1 MSRTLVVDLRARAPI
16 WSLPDSAVE
25 RLRAATPS
33 GWDAHIV
40 NAPTVSDGDGGTAPS
55 AEVRDAIAN
64 AEAYFGFGIS
74 HALWLDAHAL
84 RWVHSAAAGV
94 GSVLFPEMRESPVIL
109 TNSAGVHAVPIAEH
123 VVGGVLFLMRGFD
136 IAQASQHARRWN
148 REAFT
153 AADSPMRE
161 MGECRVLIIGAGG
174 LGSAIARRLAVLGAS
189 CTGVRRHP
197 ERGLPTGFSR
207 VVGDGE
213 WESLLGETDI
223 LVLAAPATKETH
235 GMVGGAQLDRLPA
248 HAIVVNVARGSLLD
262 EAALAQRV
270 ASGRLRG
277 AQLDV
282 FAEEPL
288 PSDSPL
294 WDLPSVLITPHVS
307 GVSRGFW
314 ERELD
319 LFLDNW
325 RRYIAGEPMRNVVD
339 KAAGY

>member
-1 MSRTLVVDLRARAPI
+1 MSHSLVVDLRARAPI
-16 WSLPDSAVE
+16 WAIPESAE
-25 RLRAATPS
+25 SRLQAAKPS
-33 GWDAHIV
+33 GWDVHIV
-40 NAPTVSDGDGGTAPS
+40 AAPTVSDGDGATAPS
-55 AEVRDAIAN
+55 EEVRTAMAN

-74 HALWLDAHAL
+74 RPLWLEAHAL

-94 GSVLFPEMRESPVIL
+94 GSALFPEMRDSPVIL

-123 VVGGVLFLMRGFD
+123 VVGGVLFLLRGFD
-136 IAQASQHARRWN
+136 IARANQHARRWN
-148 REAFT
+148 REVFT

-161 MGECRVLIIGAGG
+161 MRECRVLVIGAGG
-174 LGSAIARRLAVLGAS
+174 LGSAIARRLALLGAS

-197 ERGLPTGFSR
+197 ERGAPTGFTR
-207 VVGDGE
+207 VVGENE
-213 WESLLGETDI
+213 WQLLLGETDI
-223 LVLAAPATKETH
+223 LVIAAPATSETR

-262 EAALAQRV
+262 EGALAQRV

-277 AQLDV
+277 AHLDV
-282 FAEEPL
+282 FDEEPL
-288 PSDSPL
+288 SPDSPL
-294 WDLPSVLITPHVS
+294 WDLASVLITPHVS

-314 ERELD
+314 ESEMD

-325 RRYIAGEPMRNVVD
+325 RRYVAGEPMRNVVD